1 MLRLICSLLLLLQAG
16 ISYAQV
22 PRETPEQRKALSL
35 DSFVYNITQSIFTVV
50 PQHTQFAY
58 CVIQNGKSHYFG
70 FQKELETVKK
80 ISNKDSVFE
89 LGSLTKLFTALLFS
103 DLVSKGQLN
112 TNDKLGSFFDQSLKA
127 GNEKTLLS
135 LVNHTSGLPRIP
147 DDLGEGILNPYKD
160 YDYKKLENYLQ
171 HQLKVAD
178 TVAYDYS
185 NLGYAV
191 LEYIIAKKSG
201 IAFEKHLQTFCLEDL
216 GMHHT
221 STQIEKIKPYL
232 VQGRDS
238 AGLPTENWEMNAFVG
253 AGGLYSNVSDL
264 EKWIQHY
271 FEGKDPVFSQTLDS
285 TFEVSPQFN
294 LAWAWHYL
302 KNANGDIMY
311 LHNGG
316 TNGYGCTIL
325 MDTKKKNAVILLTNL
340 SAFHPYFS
348 YIDKAAANIM
358 RKMDRDSK

>member
-1 MLRLICSLLLLLQAG
+1 MHRLIGFLLLFLHG
-16 ISYAQV
+16 SISFAQV
-22 PRETPEQRKALSL
+22 SRETPEQRKAISL
-35 DSFVYNITQSIFTVV
+35 DSFVFNITQSIFTVV
-50 PQHTQFAY
+50 PQQTQFAY
-58 CVIQNGKSHYFG
+58 CVIQNGAPYYFG
-70 FQKELETVKK
+70 FLKKLEKVKK

-89 LGSLTKLFTALLFS
+89 LGSLSKLFTALLFS
-103 DLVSKGQLN
+103 DLVSKGQLKP
-112 TNDKLGSFFDQSLKA
+112 NDKLGKFFDQKLNA

-135 LVNHTSGLPRIP
+135 LANHTSGLPRIP
-147 DDLGEGILNPYKD
+147 DDLNDDILNPYKD
-160 YDYKKLENYLQ
+160 YDYNKLENYLK

-178 TVAYDYS
+178 TVVYDYS

-201 IAFEKHLQTFCLEDL
+201 IDFEKHLQAFCLQDL

-221 STQIEKIKPYL
+221 STQIEKIKPFL

-238 AGLPTENWEMNAFVG
+238 AGLPTENWDMNAFVG
-253 AGGLYSNVSDL
+253 AGGLYSNVADL

-271 FEGKDPVFSQTLDS
+271 FEGEDPVFNQTLDS
-285 TFEVSPQFN
+285 TFEVAPQFN
-294 LAWAWHYL
+294 IAWGWHYL
-302 KNANGDIMY
+302 KNANGDILY

-316 TNGYGCTIL
+316 TNGYGSTIL

-358 RKMDRDSK
+358 RKLDRESK